1 MNATIGNITEKL
13 RKLPKNL
20 LESVSIYIDDLS
32 MQNSDGEVPE
42 WQKVIVAERIEEYKK
57 NPSSLVDMDDVF
69 SELDK
74 ELDDN

>member
-42 WQKVIVAERIEEYKK
+42 WQRVIVAERIEEYKK

>member
-1 MNATIGNITEKL
+1 MNATIGNITDKL

-42 WQKVIVAERIEEYKK
+42 WQRVIVAERIEEYKK